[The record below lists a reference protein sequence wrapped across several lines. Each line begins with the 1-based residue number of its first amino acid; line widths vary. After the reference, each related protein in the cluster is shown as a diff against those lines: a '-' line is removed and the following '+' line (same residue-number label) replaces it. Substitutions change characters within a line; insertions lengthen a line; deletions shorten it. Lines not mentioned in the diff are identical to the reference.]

1 MSKSENTD
9 EQRKDPADALASM
22 ANDQHDQTAAAPDS
36 PEDEEVD
43 ATAALDEMA
52 GDQGDAAELLD
63 DLAEEEAEAVEEEVA
78 AAAGAS
84 DLQSRQ
90 QGGRTSARHARAHVH
105 AYKKTMIPLLLVV
118 AAILA
123 VVGAL
128 ATSMLIRAGQ
138 TARQTQ
144 WEAWLTFVAL
154 VSFPLAAILLF
165 GAWLFHREVK
175 R

>member
-1 MSKSENTD
+1 MTELNDSSQPRE
-9 EQRKDPADALASM
+9 DPADALANM
-22 ANDQHDQTAAAPDS
+22 AEGQHDETVAASDS

-63 DLAEEEAEAVEEEVA
+63 DLVGAEAEPVDEEVA

-84 DLQSRQ
+84 DLQGRQ
-90 QGGRTSARHARAHVH
+90 QGGRISARHAQAHIH
-105 AYKKTMIPLLLVV
+105 AYKRTMIPLLLVV

-128 ATSMLIRAGQ
+128 AVSMLLRAGQ
-138 TARQTQ
+138 AARQTQ

-154 VSFPLAAILLF
+154 VSFPLAAILLV
-165 GAWLFHREVK
+165 GVWLFHREVK

>member
-22 ANDQHDQTAAAPDS
+22 ADGQHDQAAAASDS

-43 ATAALDEMA
+43 ATAALNEMA

-63 DLAEEEAEAVEEEVA
+63 DLAEEEAGAVEEVA

-84 DLQSRQ
+84 DFQSRQ
-90 QGGRTSARHARAHVH
+90 QGGRISARHARAHVH
-105 AYKKTMIPLLLVV
+105 AYKRTMIPLLLVV

-128 ATSMLIRAGQ
+128 ATSMLIRAGAA
-138 TARQTQ
+138 ARETR